1 MPVTTQPI
9 SPGLAPST
17 DLLPFLGIAWERMSC
32 WRLITHVY
40 AKQFSIQL
48 PTYDAADPED
58 RAAVANLIENGRNSW
73 VNVPREKL
81 QFGDVLLFRE
91 DRLQPTH
98 IAMAVNDA
106 QMLHVTKGGFSRV
119 DRWDDSFRGRIWRPR
134 LCGVWRHELLV

>member
-1 MPVTTQPI
+1 
-9 SPGLAPST
+9 
-17 DLLPFLGIAWERMSC
+17 MSC
-32 WRLITHVY
+32 WRLVVHVY
-40 AKQFSIQL
+40 AEQFGIQL
-48 PTYDAADPED
+48 PTYDTADPED
-58 RAAVANLIENGRNSW
+58 RSVVARLIEDGRTDW
-73 VNVPREKL
+73 VDVSRATFC

-119 DRWDDSFRGRIWRPR
+119 DRWDDSFRGRIWQPR

>member
-1 MPVTTQPI
+1 V
-9 SPGLAPST
+9 LST

-32 WRLITHVY
+32 WRLVTHVY
-40 AKQFSIQL
+40 AEQFGIRL
-48 PTYDAADPED
+48 PLYDTADQED
-58 RAAVANLIENGRNSW
+58 RVLVASLIENGRSNW
-73 VNVPREKL
+73 VNVPRDGFCK
-81 QFGDVLLFRE
+81 FGDVLLFRE